1 MFFRYNDSNSSLH
14 YFALMKKSHSFKP
27 WSPKCGMWLPYK
39 ITGFITSLKLNI
51 LWFFIFLIQ
60 VSLYFFLVFYLTSK
74 LCFFVQLYLV
84 GPLFCEI
91 YLFNAISIWLQWSS
105 IRKRTS
111 LCLLIYLVF
120 KHIAWPLFIVNTYL
134 SSKRKCFHFPLKA
147 ICIGWVFQEVDM
159 DMELGMHTVYWRS
172 ACERQQQEETEL
184 GRESL
189 KQSCPN
195 QEEL

>member
-105 IRKRTS
+105 IRKRT
-111 LCLLIYLVF
+111 
-120 KHIAWPLFIVNTYL
+120 L